1 MVNLIQYPKGE
12 GVMDPTTSIDRATQQ
27 HIQINKPTSMN
38 GLTSQQDEVARLKQ
52 RVLELEKE
60 LYMICA
66 MHSLLQN

>member
-1 MVNLIQYPKGE
+1 MVNLIHDPKGE
-12 GVMDPTTSIDRATQQ
+12 SVMDPTTSTDKAMQQ

-60 LYMICA
+60 L
-66 MHSLLQN
+66 HGKGT